1 MLIGYT
7 LEQTARLCD
16 CASKQMQ
23 ILNRFPAQ
31 VQTLN
36 RLLDCV
42 MVPRHAKVS
51 QWILPFHKVEYF
63 PVYIIKFNSKTKSTR
78 PYCRGESIPIPY

>member
-51 QWILPFHKVEYF
+51 LWILPFHKVEYF
-63 PVYIIKFNSKTKSTR
+63 PVYIINLYSRTKSTQ
-78 PYCRGESIPIPY
+78 PYGGENLF